1 MNLPREILVSI
12 IGTFATAVILAQY
25 SGFSKLVLSWLQSV
39 KDQVL
44 QNPLLATLL
53 LITTVQLLISILALL
68 IREISNEKEERP
80 EIIFSNKIILRKVKR
95 GKRTLSLERSFALSP
110 KILIKNHVELFDTRM
125 TLFYAIYKQRVDD
138 DINIDRDG
146 VEEVT
151 SEAYYVVNVHRYS
164 FYSDELPINILKR
177 IVTALGIPNNDRITI
192 ILTGLYG
199 KKQRRFY
206 ERHEY
211 LLADIV
217 LADDSPKV
225 IEYSIRDYQL
235 MIDIPDCDKLHSVIP
250 LSDEENRRRIDEL
263 KQVVDILNIESP

>member
-1 MNLPREILVSI
+1 MPREILVSI
-12 IGTFATAVILAQY
+12 IGTIASAVIFAQY

-44 QNPLLATLL
+44 QNPLLALL
-53 LITTVQLLISILALL
+53 LLVTTVQLLISILALL
-68 IREISNEKEERP
+68 IREISNEKDERP

-95 GKRTLSLERSFALSP
+95 GKRTLRLERSFALSP

-164 FYSDELPINILKR
+164 FYSDELPIKILKR

-225 IEYSIRDYQL
+225 IKYSIRDNQL